1 VARGPDPHH
10 GKPASGWQLSAPKTA
25 IRGTAAEPV
34 GSIQSRRSPPAI
46 HWPAVSPKE
55 DLNKGLE
62 RGPGTRDLFT
72 GGSYRAKWRG
82 LV

>member
-1 VARGPDPHH
+1 MSFQL
-10 GKPASGWQLSAPKTA
+10 ASALSADPV
-25 IRGTAAEPV
+25 AEIYSDTGGV
-34 GSIQSRRSPPAI
+34 VR
-46 HWPAVSPKE
+46 AVRE

>member
-1 VARGPDPHH
+1 
-10 GKPASGWQLSAPKTA
+10 
-25 IRGTAAEPV
+25 
-34 GSIQSRRSPPAI
+34 
-46 HWPAVSPKE
+46 VSLKE

>member
-1 VARGPDPHH
+1 LVQVSWLSDVAVR
-10 GKPASGWQLSAPKTA
+10 
-25 IRGTAAEPV
+25 
-34 GSIQSRRSPPAI
+34 
-46 HWPAVSPKE
+46 E